1 MIPISPAP
9 RGTRLPS
16 GTAPASEGSPGI
28 ERIAPRELGEHTGP
42 SRSRRASTRGRT
54 SPSDRELVKLVRS
67 GQQDAFD
74 TLAARYQRRLLAFCM
89 HMLRSRE
96 DAEDALQDV
105 FASAYNAI
113 LTDEREI
120 HVRPWLYRIARN
132 RCLNELRRAATV
144 AVESMDEHSAEQGR
158 TLVEKV
164 VSREEFRDLVGDV
177 QALPDTQR
185 TALLLREI
193 DGFAYAQIAVA
204 MDTTVPGV
212 KSLLVRAR
220 NGLSDSAAGRDT
232 PVRGPSSRRSRA
244 RERARTRRGARAVS
258 YQAARAAASVAR
270 SAAA

>member
-1 MIPISPAP
+1 MIPTSPAP
-9 RGTRLPS
+9 RGTRRLS
-16 GTAPASEGSPGI
+16 VTAAASEGSPGL
-28 ERIAPRELGEHTGP
+28 ERLALPEL
-42 SRSRRASTRGRT
+42 RAARAGVRARGGSTRART
-54 SPSDRELVKLVRS
+54 SPSDRELVTLVRS
-67 GQQDAFD
+67 GHRGAFD
-74 TLAARYQRRLLAFCM
+74 TLAARYQRRLLSFCM
-89 HMLRSRE
+89 HILRSRE

-113 LTDEREI
+113 LVDEREI

-132 RCLNELRRAATV
+132 RCLNELRRAGTI
-144 AVESMDEHSAEQGR
+144 AVESMDEHSAEHGR

-220 NGLSDSAAGRDT
+220 NGLSDSAAVRAT
-232 PVRGPSSRRSRA
+232 PPRPLTPRRMRA
-244 RERARTRRGARAVS
+244 RERARRGTRAVS
-258 YQAARAAASVAR
+258 YPVARAAASVAR